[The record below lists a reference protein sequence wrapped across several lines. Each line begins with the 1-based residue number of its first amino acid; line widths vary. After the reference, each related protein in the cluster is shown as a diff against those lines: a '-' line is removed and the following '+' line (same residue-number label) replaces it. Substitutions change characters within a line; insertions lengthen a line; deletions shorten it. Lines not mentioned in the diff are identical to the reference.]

1 MKRISLVAFLILILS
16 VSTYGKNQ
24 KVTLERLEPASWWI
38 GMHDTQLQL
47 MVYGKNISK
56 SSVEFS
62 YEGVTLAKK
71 AFTDNPNY
79 LFLYLEIDKN
89 TKPGKFDIVFKQGRK
104 QIGKFNYTLQARS
117 KNSATRP
124 TFSPA
129 DAVYL
134 IMPDRFANGD
144 PSNDA
149 VKGYKQ
155 GVNRADLGARHGGD
169 IKGMISKIPYL
180 ADLGITA
187 LWSTPFFDN
196 NDDIYSYH
204 HYSTG
209 DYYKVDPRMG
219 SNEDYKRLSEVAKEH
234 GIKLILDVV
243 PNHCGGVHWWMKDIP
258 ASDWFNVWETHTPSN
273 YRMTAWTDPYSS
285 EYDLKQ
291 LKKGWFSHNMPDFN
305 LANPHLFTYLK
316 QAYVWW
322 IEYAHVDGIRVDTY
336 PYTDIRIGAEWIK
349 AIRDE
354 YPTMNIVGE
363 CWVKTPQE
371 IAFYQSGTINK
382 YGFDSHM
389 QSVMDFVLKD
399 VFEFSFQERETW
411 DKGMIRFYNHYAQD
425 FMYADPNQL
434 MNFLDNHDIDRYSE
448 VVGHDVK
455 KYKMALALLI
465 ASRGYPQIYA
475 GNEIMLGGTRGSY
488 EGHRFGFPGGWAEDE
503 RNAFT
508 AEGRTEVENEVFNYL
523 RSLLHYRKNTTA
535 LQTGKKKQFIPYD
548 GIYVYFRYDD
558 DKTIMVIT
566 NNNTNSREVL
576 TARFVEMLAP
586 FKTGKDV
593 ITGKEYD
600 ITRAIEISDKSVLL
614 LELN

>member
-16 VSTYGKNQ
+16 VSTYGKTQ

-79 LFLYLEIDKN
+79 LFLYLEIDKK
-89 TKPGKFDIVFKQGRK
+89 TKPGTFDIIFKQGKK
-104 QIGKFNYTLQARS
+104 QIGKFNYTLQARRE
-117 KNSATRP
+117 NSATRP

-144 PSNDA
+144 TSNDA

-169 IKGMISKIPYL
+169 IKGIISKIPYL

-219 SNEDYKRLSEVAKEH
+219 SNEDYKKLSEVAKEH

-258 ASDWFNVWETHTPSN
+258 ASDWFNVWET
-273 YRMTAWTDPYSS
+273 
-285 EYDLKQ
+285 
-291 LKKGWFSHNMPDFN
+291 
-305 LANPHLFTYLK
+305 
-316 QAYVWW
+316 
-322 IEYAHVDGIRVDTY
+322 
-336 PYTDIRIGAEWIK
+336 
-349 AIRDE
+349 
-354 YPTMNIVGE
+354 
-363 CWVKTPQE
+363 
-371 IAFYQSGTINK
+371 
-382 YGFDSHM
+382 
-389 QSVMDFVLKD
+389 
-399 VFEFSFQERETW
+399 
-411 DKGMIRFYNHYAQD
+411 
-425 FMYADPNQL
+425 
-434 MNFLDNHDIDRYSE
+434 
-448 VVGHDVK
+448 
-455 KYKMALALLI
+455 
-465 ASRGYPQIYA
+465 YPQ
-475 GNEIMLGGTRGSY
+475 G
-488 EGHRFGFPGGWAEDE
+488 
-503 RNAFT
+503 
-508 AEGRTEVENEVFNYL
+508 
-523 RSLLHYRKNTTA
+523 YRILNT
-535 LQTGKKKQFIPYD
+535 
-548 GIYVYFRYDD
+548 
-558 DKTIMVIT
+558 
-566 NNNTNSREVL
+566 
-576 TARFVEMLAP
+576 
-586 FKTGKDV
+586 
-593 ITGKEYD
+593 
-600 ITRAIEISDKSVLL
+600 
-614 LELN
+614 

>member
-291 LKKGWFSHNMPDFN
+291 LSKGWFSHNMPDFN